1 MKCYENHQMD
11 TFHLVKYILVE
22 NKSAVP
28 FYTQLLH
35 ILLFNFSASIF
46 VTVVPSFWGLP
57 PLY

>member
-1 MKCYENHQMD
+1 MD
-11 TFHLVKYILVE
+11 TFHLVKYILVG
-22 NKSAVP
+22 NKGAVP